1 MRDLK
6 EELFMK
12 NLFKIGGIC
21 FIISVI
27 LFFLVIFLSF
37 PPSAGQQIASWTV
50 PNVTAVELTNE
61 SLFFATLFL
70 IPAIFALYT
79 SLSAAVQNRAIPGCG
94 IIATML
100 PAVGSKLFTLK
111 SVTKE
116 VKP

>member
-1 MRDLK
+1 
-6 EELFMK
+6 MK
-12 NLFKIGGIC
+12 KLFKIGGIC

-37 PPSAGQQIASWTV
+37 LVGFPPSAGQQIVSRTAS
-50 PNVTAVELTNE
+50 NATAVELTNE
-61 SLFFATLFL
+61 FLFFATLFL